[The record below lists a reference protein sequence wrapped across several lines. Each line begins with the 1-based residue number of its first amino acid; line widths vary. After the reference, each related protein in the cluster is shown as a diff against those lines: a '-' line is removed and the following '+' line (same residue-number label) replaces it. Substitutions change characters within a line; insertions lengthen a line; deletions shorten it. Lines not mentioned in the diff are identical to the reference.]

1 MKIQTALVQRRDI
14 QLTQP
19 YTIAY
24 QTYTTAETVFIT
36 LTTDTGLSGFG
47 AVTPD
52 AFVTGEDADS
62 VLSTVQ
68 EQMLP
73 MIIGGDPLRYAKLQE
88 KIRSSFAG
96 YPTCR
101 ALVDMALYDLLGK
114 CTGLPVYRLL
124 GGYRTRIR
132 TSVTVGI
139 LSTVQTLEQI
149 DSLINEGIGI
159 IKLKGGIDVEQ
170 DIRTLEA
177 VAERFGSSL
186 SLRFDANQGYTQ
198 EQTLHFLKHIPVNL
212 RFEILEQPVASDK
225 HAQLGHITEKS
236 TVPIMADE
244 SISGLRDAYHLVR
257 HNLVD
262 MINIKL
268 MKSGGISSAL
278 HINSVARA
286 AGVEVMVGCM
296 DECQLGIAAGLHFA
310 LCRPNIRHAD
320 LDGFIDLEHDPTE
333 GCVFLKHGYLY
344 PSEQPG
350 FGLHEL
356 RL

>member
-1 MKIQTALVQRRDI
+1 MKIQTAHVQRRDI
-14 QLTQP
+14 PLSQP

-52 AFVTGEDADS
+52 AFVTGEDADD
-62 VLSTVQ
+62 VMTVV
-68 EQMLP
+68 EQRMIPML
-73 MIIGGDPLRYAKLQE
+73 IGADPLRYAMIQE
-88 KIRSSFAG
+88 KIRRSFAVK
-96 YPTCR
+96 PTAR
-101 ALVDMALYDLLGK
+101 ALIDMALYDLLGK
-114 CTGLPVYRLL
+114 RAELPVYKLL
-124 GGYRTRIR
+124 GGYRTRIK

-139 LSTVQTLEQI
+139 LSTGQTLAQI
-149 DSLINEGIGI
+149 GFLIDEGYSI

-177 VAERFGSSL
+177 VATKFGSSIT
-186 SLRFDANQGYTQ
+186 LRFDANQGYTQ
-198 EQTLHFLKHIPVNL
+198 EQTLHFLEHIPDTL
-212 RFEILEQPVASDK
+212 HFEILEQPVASDN
-225 HAQLGHITEKS
+225 HAHLGNITRKS
-236 TVPIMADE
+236 SVPVMADE

-268 MKSGGISSAL
+268 MKSGGITSAL

-310 LCRPNIRHAD
+310 LCRPNIRYAD
-320 LDGFIDLEHDPTE
+320 LDGFIDLGEDPTE
-333 GCVFLKHGYLY
+333 GCVFVKHGYLY

>member
-1 MKIQTALVQRRDI
+1 
-14 QLTQP
+14 
-19 YTIAY
+19 
-24 QTYTTAETVFIT
+24 
-36 LTTDTGLSGFG
+36 
-47 AVTPD
+47 
-52 AFVTGEDADS
+52 
-62 VLSTVQ
+62 
-68 EQMLP
+68 
-73 MIIGGDPLRYAKLQE
+73 
-88 KIRSSFAG
+88 
-96 YPTCR
+96 
-101 ALVDMALYDLLGK
+101 MALYDLLGK
-114 CTGLPVYRLL
+114 CTRLPVYRLL
-124 GGYRTRIR
+124 GGYRTRIK

-149 DSLINEGIGI
+149 GALIDEGINI

-177 VAERFGSSL
+177 VAQRFGSSL
-186 SLRFDANQGYTQ
+186 ILRFDANQGYTQ
-198 EQTLHFLKHIPVNL
+198 EQTLHFLKHIPDNL

-225 HAQLGHITEKS
+225 HAQLGNITQNS
-236 TVPIMADE
+236 SVPIMADE
-244 SISGLRDAYHLVR
+244 SISGLRDAFHLVR

-310 LCRPNIRHAD
+310 LCRPNIRYAD
-320 LDGFIDLEHDPTE
+320 LDGFIDLEDDPTE

-356 RL
+356 RV